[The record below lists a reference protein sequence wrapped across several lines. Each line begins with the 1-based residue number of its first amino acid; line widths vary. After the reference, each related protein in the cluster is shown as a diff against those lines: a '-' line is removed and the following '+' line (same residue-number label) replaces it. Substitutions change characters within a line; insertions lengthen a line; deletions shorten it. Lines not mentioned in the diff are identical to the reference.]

1 MNSLSATRYHYEY
14 TSISWFHY
22 EYTICLANWLWLS
35 VTRIYEKFTMNTLW
49 NHYEFTIFY
58 TFSLRINHLFRECTI
73 SFAIS
78 LWIHSIFSNSL
89 FFPEFTLNSLFAS
102 LFQYEYYLFREFT
115 LNPQFFAYPLWFRY
129 VITIKSL
136 KIYHFFREFTVCL
149 ANSLW
154 IHYLLRNFSLISLFF
169 PEFTFNSISA
179 SRFEYEF
186 TISFANSPGYHFFTR
201 NHQLMNSL
209 CFCEINMKSLS
220 TSRFHYKFIVCFEN
234 LHWIQFFRQITMNSL
249 SASQPPFEFT
259 IRFPKSL

>member
-1 MNSLSATRYHYEY
+1 MNSLS
-14 TSISWFHY
+14 S
-22 EYTICLANWLWLS
+22 LS
-35 VTRIYEKFTMNTLW
+35 
-49 NHYEFTIFY
+49 
-58 TFSLRINHLFRECTI
+58 
-73 SFAIS
+73 SF
-78 LWIHSIFSNSL
+78 WIHSIFSNSL

-169 PEFTFNSISA
+169 PEFTFNSLSA
-179 SRFEYEF
+179 SRFQYEF
-186 TISFANSPGYHFFTR
+186 TIESTIEITTLLNPLSNSPWSPFFTR

-220 TSRFHYKFIVCFEN
+220 TSRFHFEFIVCFEN
-234 LHWIQFFRQITMNSL
+234 SHWIHFFAKSL
-249 SASQPPFEFT
+249 WTHYLLRNLPLYSLFDSRNHYKFT
-259 IRFPKSL
+259 IFFTISL